1 MPLSVGVVF
10 GGASPEHEVSVI
22 SGLQAAAALD
32 RQRFAPVPVYIA
44 KSGRWYT
51 GPGLLDVAGYEDLD
65 RLTRDATEVT
75 LRARDGRGGRL
86 VGDAPEGLLGR
97 IAGRPVDVSVDVLL
111 LVLHG
116 GPGESGAIQGVC
128 EAAGVPYTGSG
139 VLGSALGMDKVLTK
153 MLCRDQDIPVV
164 DWVAFREADWQGSE
178 DRWLDEVE
186 KTLGLPVVVK
196 PARLGS
202 SIGISVA
209 RDRDTLD
216 GAIEEAMRYDEK
228 VVVERAVTALREVN
242 CSVLGTPRAARPS
255 ALEQPVK
262 SAGEDLLTFSEK
274 YERGAAGKKSAAGD
288 GAKRAGTDG
297 GMASLGRLIP
307 APIPEAMADE
317 IRDLA
322 VRVFRLFECSGV
334 ARIDFLIDDAD
345 GRVYFN
351 EINTI
356 PGSLSFYL
364 WEPAGVP
371 FGELLAE
378 MIGQALE
385 RQRDDSGRVRT
396 FETNILSA
404 RSLRGLK
411 ASKR

>member
-32 RQRFAPVPVYIA
+32 PQRFAPVPVYIA

-51 GPGLLDVAGYEDLD
+51 GDGLLDIAGYEDLD
-65 RLTRDATEVT
+65 RLTRGATEVT
-75 LRARDGRGGRL
+75 LRARDGRGGHL
-86 VGDAPEGLLGR
+86 VGDMPEGLLAR
-97 IAGRPVDVSVDVLL
+97 VAGRPLDVPIDVLL

-116 GPGESGAIQGVC
+116 GPGESGAVQGVC
-128 EAAGVPYTGSG
+128 EAAGVAYTGSG

-153 MLCRDQDIPVV
+153 MLCRDQGVPVV

-178 DRWLDEVE
+178 DHWLEE
-186 KTLGLPVVVK
+186 IEHRLGLPVVVK

-209 RDRDTLD
+209 KDRDTLD

-242 CSVLGTPRAARPS
+242 CSVLGTPRAARAS
-255 ALEQPVK
+255 ALEQPVR
-262 SAGEDLLTFSEK
+262 SAGEELLTFSEK
-274 YERGAAGKKSAAGD
+274 YERGS
-288 GAKRAGTDG
+288 GAKGGAVSDAAKAGRAEG

-307 APIPEAMADE
+307 APIPDSMADE

-345 GRVYFN
+345 GQVYFN

-378 MIGQALE
+378 MIGQAVE
-385 RQRDDSGRVRT
+385 RQRDEAGRVRT

-404 RSLRGLK
+404 KSMQGLK
-411 ASKR
+411 AAKR